1 MYADAN
7 RQLNEA
13 RATLITRPHSAP
25 AFLRTLSREVRAFF
39 VTSSDIQLALNHQN
53 WNDLMPSN
61 TPARFLALVAI
72 VAFFHCCFPVFL
84 NAQNITNLVVTGPGG
99 TGSGGSFGSG
109 TLAEPSLTYT
119 SIAPL
124 DLAITVDSAGTY
136 YISETPPFGGV
147 QNGSGLAWSGFTW
160 NLISGP
166 SASFIYDT
174 GSNSGVDFTGT
185 FPSVAGTATFATFS
199 GGTLASGGF
208 IEPAFKF
215 IASQAGT
222 YTIAETPVAVP
233 EPASIVLFGLGAI
246 GLFIAARRRRT
257 A

>member
-1 MYADAN
+1 
-7 RQLNEA
+7 
-13 RATLITRPHSAP
+13 
-25 AFLRTLSREVRAFF
+25 
-39 VTSSDIQLALNHQN
+39 
-53 WNDLMPSN
+53 MPSN
-61 TPARFLALVAI
+61 APARFLALVAI

-84 NAQNITNLVVTGPGG
+84 NAQNITNSIVTGPGG
-99 TGSGGSFGSG
+99 TGTGGSFGSG

-124 DLAITVDSAGTY
+124 ELAVTVDSAATY

-222 YTIAETPVAVP
+222 YTIEQTPIRTP
-233 EPASIVLFGLGAI
+233 EPSSAVLAALGCFGL
-246 GLFIAARRRRT
+246 AALGWHRRKR
-257 A
+257 